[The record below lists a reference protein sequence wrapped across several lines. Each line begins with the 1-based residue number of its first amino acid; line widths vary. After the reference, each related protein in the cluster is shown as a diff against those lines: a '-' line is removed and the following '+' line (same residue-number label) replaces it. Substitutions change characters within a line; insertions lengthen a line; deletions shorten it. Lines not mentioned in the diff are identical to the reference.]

1 MEGTPQAKS
10 SLWFQGIRFK
20 NRGQKKAY
28 FFRFVFFF
36 FFSKKCL
43 KTLMKSKSD
52 AVCKMCLTPS
62 SRTPVWCGLRP

>member
-36 FFSKKCL
+36 FFFKKVSQNPHEVKIRCCL
-43 KTLMKSKSD
+43 QNVPHTILKNTSVVR
-52 AVCKMCLTPS
+52 A
-62 SRTPVWCGLRP
+62 